1 MTYEIREATLD
12 DGEEL
17 LELWHGFT
25 DHLSKHDDR
34 YEHKESADD
43 RWLQY
48 FENQLIDS
56 KYGTVI
62 VAEDEASDELVGV
75 LEARIMGNHP
85 IFRLQ
90 DHGYINGHFVAQE
103 HRDSGVGSALLDE
116 VHDWF
121 TDSSKDIDFY
131 RVDVIHG
138 DEYSETFYE
147 TNGFE
152 PVEHV
157 FERSTDRE
165 Q

>member
-1 MTYEIREATLD
+1 MTYEIRQATLD

-34 YEHKESADD
+34 YEHKENADD

-121 TDSSKDIDFY
+121 TESSKDIDFY

-157 FERSTDRE
+157 FERSTDQE

>member
-1 MTYEIREATLD
+1 MTYDVRQATSD

-34 YEHKESADD
+34 YRHKESAND

-48 FENQLIDS
+48 FENQLVDS
-56 KYGTVI
+56 KYGTVF
-62 VAEDEASDELVGV
+62 VAEVEESGELVGV

-90 DHGYINGHFVAQE
+90 DHGYINGHFVRE
-103 HRDSGVGSALLDE
+103 DHRGEGVGTELLE
-116 VHDWF
+116 AVHEWF
-121 TDSSKDIDFY
+121 DQSDREIDFY

-138 DEYSETFYE
+138 DDDSAEFYE
-147 TNGFE
+147 ANEFE

-157 FERSTDRE
+157 FEKSIE
-165 Q
+165 SNG